1 MSEDSLD
8 YNLTSSDDLSVT
20 TGIITSSDNW
30 QQVTISNITSSD
42 NWHVPNSNR
51 LFYGIGEREAEK
63 RHREDKMYMQIAYT
77 VAERSACERKKV
89 GAVIVRD
96 GNILSYGWNG
106 MPRGY
111 DNVCEI
117 DGATNPLVIHAERN
131 ALNKLRRSTETSE
144 DAVLY
149 VTMAPCV
156 HCAIEAIDAGIRT
169 VYYSEIYRSEDG
181 LDVLRKNGVDVRHID
196 HN

>member
-1 MSEDSLD
+1 MSEDSLGYILTD
-8 YNLTSSDDLSVT
+8 DKLTSNNVLYV
-20 TGIITSSDNW
+20 TSSNE
-30 QQVTISNITSSD
+30 
-42 NWHVPNSNR
+42 
-51 LFYGIGEREAEK
+51 LLYGTAKREAEK
-63 RHREDKMYMQIAYT
+63 RYREDKMYMQIAYT